1 MNCQNQFPRKNKK
14 SISIRC
20 LLKIVPSMLSLHKT
34 NSASLVSI
42 SILSVFY
49 VPSVF
54 CQSFQVVNRVN
65 IELWYCSGEKYSTLG
80 ELKGCYHTL
89 LTNTIVTLPIGAL

>member
-20 LLKIVPSMLSLHKT
+20 LLKIIPSMLSLHKT
-34 NSASLVSI
+34 NSACLLSI
-42 SILSVFY
+42 SVLSVFY
-49 VPSVF
+49 IPSVL

-65 IELWYCSGEKYSTLG
+65 IELCGTSVVKNIPPWGS
-80 ELKGCYHTL
+80 LKGVITHC
-89 LTNTIVTLPIGAL
+89 